1 MLEDMRGVGTKVET
15 PERFQIEA
23 IIQRE
28 IEPAGRQLVRIGFEL
43 ADLDDLAI
51 VDIARDPAAETVVRR
66 REIAVIAI
74 GEQQFIV
81 IQFDDVVDL
90 DVIIID
96 RQRQAGNEARR
107 KNNTASDRVRGLGLE
122 GKITLVVRK
131 DETYSAHESNV

>member
-66 REIAVIAI
+66 SEIACIAI
-74 GEQQFIV
+74 VEPQFIV
-81 IQFDDVVDL
+81 LQFDDVADL
-90 DVIIID
+90 DAFG
-96 RQRQAGNEARR
+96 RPSCRE
-107 KNNTASDRVRGLGLE
+107 RVC
-122 GKITLVVRK
+122 
-131 DETYSAHESNV
+131 TYG